1 MFRQVRSKMGM
12 VWCTLAH
19 DSVMWPVHGHYECR
33 ECGRLYPAFAEE
45 PAAKSAIRAA
55 LQPALPF
62 VLALVLATFA
72 HPALA
77 AESLAGR
84 HLPAEAQAALERY
97 TAEPGAA
104 PWEMESIE
112 IHASLPGLEKTG
124 ELQAIR
130 RLPPRAGS
138 RYQVIQLAGD
148 RTVKDQVIVRYL
160 HAEERAADIPAAD
173 VAITPANYKFV
184 YKGAVDDG
192 ERQAYIFEI
201 TPRRKRDGL
210 IKGELWLDQQT
221 GVAVRESGR
230 LVKSPSVF
238 IKRVAVTQENTLRD
252 GVVAS
257 RLTHI
262 RVDTRLVG
270 RAELVIEERP
280 LGPVETVQLAGRAHE
295 GGQQ

>member
-1 MFRQVRSKMGM
+1 MFSQLRSQVGT

-19 DSVMWPVHGHYECR
+19 NKVMWPVHGHYECR

-45 PAAKSAIRAA
+45 PAGKPARRAA
-55 LQPALPF
+55 LQPALPV
-62 VLALVLATFA
+62 VLAVILATFA
-72 HPALA
+72 HPAHAVEALT
-77 AESLAGR
+77 GR
-84 HLPAEAQAALERY
+84 HLATEAQAALDRY
-97 TAEPGAA
+97 TAAAAAA
-104 PWEMESIE
+104 PWEIESIE

-138 RYQVIQLAGD
+138 RYQVLQLAGD
-148 RTVKDQVIVRYL
+148 RMVKDQVIVRYL
-160 HAEERAADIPAAD
+160 HAEEKAADIPAAA
-173 VAITPANYKFV
+173 VAISPANYKFV
-184 YKGAVDDG
+184 YKGVVDDG
-192 ERQAYIFEI
+192 ERLAYVFQI
-201 TPRRKRDGL
+201 TPRRKRVGL
-210 IKGELWLDQQT
+210 IKGELWLDQHT
-221 GVAVRESGR
+221 GVLVRESGR

-238 IKRVAVTQENTLRD
+238 IKRVAVTQENTLRH
-252 GVVAS
+252 GVVES

-280 LGPVETVQLAGRAHE
+280 INPVETVQLTGRDHE